1 MSLLHGYDLLDKMK
15 VITPAKA
22 SVEEIRSFHTKDY
35 LDFCDQMSQCKD
47 QEKFSS
53 DLDCKLKEVKSSLED
68 EFGMEY
74 DCPIVQ
80 NLKEMILWLAGGS
93 LSAAKWLTGGYGT
106 RAINWGGGWHHAQRD
121 KASGF
126 CYVNDIV
133 IAIHELRKKF
143 DKVLYIDLDV
153 HHGDGVENAFAF
165 TKKVFTFSIHKYSPG
180 FYPGSGSF
188 QDVGFGKAKYYC
200 LNVPLKDGIN
210 DEQYNTIFTK
220 LFEKLYCKFQ
230 PNAIVVQC
238 GADCLT
244 GDPLGGFNLTPN
256 GMEKCINLVTRYA
269 QKNPCL
275 FLGGGGYNRTNAAR
289 YWTRITSS
297 IISNSENSNEI
308 VLSSDIPDNS
318 FFSMYGP
325 SFELGLDKSL
335 RKSENTERGIES
347 IIQLALGT

>member
-1 MSLLHGYDLLDKMK
+1 MLFWCW
-15 VITPAKA
+15 T
-22 SVEEIRSFHTKDY
+22 
-35 LDFCDQMSQCKD
+35 
-47 QEKFSS
+47 
-53 DLDCKLKEVKSSLED
+53 
-68 EFGMEY
+68 
-74 DCPIVQ
+74 
-80 NLKEMILWLAGGS
+80 N
-93 LSAAKWLTGGYGT
+93 
-106 RAINWGGGWHHAQRD
+106 
-121 KASGF
+121 
-126 CYVNDIV
+126 
-133 IAIHELRKKF
+133 
-143 DKVLYIDLDV
+143 
-153 HHGDGVENAFAF
+153 
-165 TKKVFTFSIHKYSPG
+165 
-180 FYPGSGSF
+180 
-188 QDVGFGKAKYYC
+188 
-200 LNVPLKDGIN
+200 
-210 DEQYNTIFTK
+210 EQYNTIFTK

-269 QKNPCL
+269 QKTPCL